1 MWPHLPQLLIATT
14 STNLTKLLISLSPI
28 KTFDNLYQGD
38 KKLLSEAEIIFLY
51 PLNKSSNVLI
61 TYNEIIGFAKLV
73 KVDAT
78 RGLFI
83 VQEILA
89 FVRELY

>member
-1 MWPHLPQLLIATT
+1 MWPHFPQLLIATT

>member
-1 MWPHLPQLLIATT
+1 MSFNYLIFRPSQNKLSNGLTT
-14 STNLTKLLISLSPI
+14 
-28 KTFDNLYQGD
+28 D
-38 KKLLSEAEIIFLY
+38 
-51 PLNKSSNVLI
+51 
-61 TYNEIIGFAKLV
+61 NEIIGFAKLV
-73 KVDAT
+73 KIDAT